1 MTLHATRY
9 EFTVNIRHIILRAY
23 VHNAQKIQK
32 LTVRE

>member
-1 MTLHATRY
+1 MTLNATRH

-23 VHNAQKIQK
+23 IHSAQKIQK